1 MSEVLLK
8 DKGCGTSFLGS
19 ARQPCFVRTLPFF
32 SIPYSFAVF
41 LNTWEGS
48 WMSGYLEKGVQTPK
62 ARCRFTRSSR

>member
-1 MSEVLLK
+1 
-8 DKGCGTSFLGS
+8 LGS